1 MQIMHYNPSNF
12 EALNFLSTLK
22 INDNMKKTTHF
33 IIVIILCLQ
42 GMIACRSDDISPK
55 PPLDISSARKS
66 QWQYPRASKDS
77 VAFGIFTFLN
87 EQKAV
92 MYFDEKGEIASL
104 SMDGDENVTYE
115 YDLTNG
121 YLEITKWKI
130 EAVLREREQLKDYEF
145 FRTPVIRWHANLNS
159 AWSGVAFLD
168 QPEQANTEGI
178 GTFEMTY
185 LPTDKPVI
193 DPTKPFKGRVL
204 EKLRKHSKNKQT
216 NF

>member
-1 MQIMHYNPSNF
+1 MQIMHRNSSNF

-22 INDNMKKTTHF
+22 ISTNMKKIT
-33 IIVIILCLQ
+33 ILIAVIILCLQ

-55 PPLDISSARKS
+55 PPLNVSSART
-66 QWQYPRASKDS
+66 QWQYPHALEDS
-77 VAFGIFTFLN
+77 TALGVFTFLN
-87 EQKAV
+87 GQKAV
-92 MYFDEKGEIASL
+92 MYFDEKGEISSL
-104 SMDGDENVTYE
+104 NMDGDENITYE

-130 EAVLREREQLKDYEF
+130 EAVLQEREQLKDYEF
-145 FRTPVIRWHANLNS
+145 FRTPVIRWYANLNS

-178 GTFEMTY
+178 GTFVMTY
-185 LPTDKPVI
+185 LPKDSPVI
-193 DPTKPFKGRVL
+193 NPIKPFKGRVL
-204 EKLRKHSKNKQT
+204 EKFREPSKNTQT